1 MWEYILIGVLAAAVI
16 GLIVVLVILLIRRSH
31 KPDNAEKI
39 AEATAL
45 GEVKAKIDLLN
56 SAIPQAVNQS
66 LGEVKGQ
73 LSKEISEQVN
83 KQGEATNVKLER
95 FQETINGSI
104 EKKFSLLDQRV
115 DTKFGEINKR
125 VDERL
130 GSGFETTTKAVGE
143 VKERLVAIDKAQEG
157 LKDLSTNVVDLKTI
171 LEGNQTRGQY
181 GEFQLE
187 EILHSVFGD
196 TTGIYELQYV
206 IKEGATEDAIVKP
219 DAVVFVPEPNKMIC
233 IDSKF
238 PYQEYKALF
247 DNVDEAGEDLLQ
259 KKFRADVKNRINE
272 VKRKYIIDNVTAPQ
286 ALLFIPN
293 DGIFAYVHVHFPD
306 LVEEARKGNVILT
319 SPSTL
324 QPILATINMLRISYQ
339 RTQNYKALSE
349 QLQKLGVE
357 FKGFDA
363 EWSSFSK
370 NLKMV
375 YSNGAKLDNR
385 VSRMTRKFEGLKNS
399 ETGETDE
406 NTIEIPN
413 TVDTA
418 D

>member
-125 VDERL
+125 DDERL

-157 LKDLSTNVVDLKTI
+157 LKDLSSNVVDLKTI

-196 TTGIYELQYV
+196 TTGIYELQYT
-206 IKEGATEDAIVKP
+206 IREGATEDAIV
-219 DAVVFVPEPNKMIC
+219 
-233 IDSKF
+233 
-238 PYQEYKALF
+238 
-247 DNVDEAGEDLLQ
+247 
-259 KKFRADVKNRINE
+259 
-272 VKRKYIIDNVTAPQ
+272 
-286 ALLFIPN
+286 
-293 DGIFAYVHVHFPD
+293 
-306 LVEEARKGNVILT
+306 
-319 SPSTL
+319 
-324 QPILATINMLRISYQ
+324 
-339 RTQNYKALSE
+339 
-349 QLQKLGVE
+349 
-357 FKGFDA
+357 
-363 EWSSFSK
+363 
-370 NLKMV
+370 
-375 YSNGAKLDNR
+375 
-385 VSRMTRKFEGLKNS
+385 
-399 ETGETDE
+399 
-406 NTIEIPN
+406 
-413 TVDTA
+413 
-418 D
+418 